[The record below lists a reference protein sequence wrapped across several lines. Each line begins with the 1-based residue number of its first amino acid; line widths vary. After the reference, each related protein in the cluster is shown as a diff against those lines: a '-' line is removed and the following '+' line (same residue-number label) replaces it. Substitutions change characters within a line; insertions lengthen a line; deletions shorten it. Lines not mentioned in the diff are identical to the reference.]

1 MDRFALPLPA
11 RGLCVVA
18 AWFGAGIGVTPWLAG
33 PLAPTASGERLAV
46 MLYLAFLVLSGG
58 AFFAIL
64 SRDFAGPR
72 GVLRRAI
79 VAANG
84 CCMIAVIAAAV
95 LAQSIDSWRFDR
107 DLARAAT
114 IFDAARSGERALEAN
129 EIQSRLNT
137 LDSRFKFYVE
147 ARSEGLSLHA
157 SYRAE
162 HESGRFSSWLACW
175 NPNERAWKE
184 WGR

>member
-1 MDRFALPLPA
+1 MDPFVLPA
-11 RGLCVVA
+11 PARWLCGVA
-18 AWFGAGIGVTPWLAG
+18 ATLGVSIGVTPWLQG
-33 PLAPTASGERLAV
+33 PVAPTASGERLAV
-46 MLYLAFLVLSGG
+46 MLYLAFLMLFFG
-58 AFFAIL
+58 AFFGIL

-72 GVLRRAI
+72 GTLRRAF

-84 CCMIAVIAAAV
+84 CCMLAVIVAAV
-95 LAQSIDSWRFDR
+95 LAQSIASWRFDR

-129 EIQSRLNT
+129 EIQARLNT

-157 SYRAE
+157 SYRTGR
-162 HESGRFSSWLACW
+162 ESDRFSTWLACW
-175 NPNERAWKE
+175 DPNERAWKE